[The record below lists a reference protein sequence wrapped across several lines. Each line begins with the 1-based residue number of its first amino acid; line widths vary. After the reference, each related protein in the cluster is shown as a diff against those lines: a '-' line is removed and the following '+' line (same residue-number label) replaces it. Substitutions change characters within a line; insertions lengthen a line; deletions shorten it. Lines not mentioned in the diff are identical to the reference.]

1 MKLTVTED
9 GVRAEL
15 VLDQPVVTIGRAL
28 DNDMR
33 HPRRSSSPNDRQ
45 WQKRE
50 LDRRAPFTIAGAFL
64 LPLLGLMI
72 WALLSAG

>member
-1 MKLTVTED
+1 MS
-9 GVRAEL
+9 GMSNASARAEASH
-15 VLDQPVVTIGRAL
+15 PVGVTTRAL
-28 DNDMR
+28 DKDMR